1 MKIFLTGAHGT
12 GKSTVNYELI
22 KLKQFESYIQMD
34 SVTSKFAK
42 AEADFKDP
50 AKLKKFQTE
59 FSLYCFQK
67 YISDINL
74 ISSRSFSDI
83 YAYSKYQYMKYGD
96 IRYKLISDLS
106 IDLCRDLKDFKM
118 IYFPIMFDLESTK
131 LRSSNVDFQREIDS
145 LIREFYEIT
154 KIRYH
159 KLESID
165 INDRVSEI
173 LEYIGESK

>member
-22 KLKQFESYIQMD
+22 KLKQFENYVQMD

-42 AEADFKDP
+42 SESDFKDP
-50 AKLKKFQTE
+50 SRLKKFQTE

-67 YISDINL
+67 YISDIDL

-96 IRYKLISDLS
+96 TRYKMLADLARELS
-106 IDLCRDLKDFKM
+106 KDLKDFKM

-145 LIREFYEIT
+145 LIREFFEIT

-173 LEYIGESK
+173 LTYVNSK

>member
-1 MKIFLTGAHGT
+1 MKIFLTGAQGT

-22 KLKQFESYIQMD
+22 KLKQFDFYVQMD

-42 AEADFKDP
+42 SKNDLKSPDS
-50 AKLKKFQTE
+50 LKKFQTE

-74 ISSRSFSDI
+74 ISSRNFSDI

-96 IRYKLISDLS
+96 TRYKLISDLS
-106 IDLCRDLKDFKM
+106 INLCDDLKDFKM

-145 LIREFYEIT
+145 LIREFFEIT

-165 INDRVSEI
+165 VNDRVSEI
-173 LEYIGESK
+173 LEYVGKSK